1 MDLTIAVESH
11 PLLEISAFATR
22 AARPIAHLQTPVITH
37 ALATRGA
44 SAPFASS
51 DDIRAAV
58 RALLRHGGF
67 KPAGRSKP
75 ASEYLAAAFDEDRSP
90 RGFPRGFP
98 RINALVDTCNVVSL
112 HTGLPIS
119 LVDVDKLDGALA
131 IRVAPPGTT
140 YAFNPAGQV
149 IDVGGLVCLYDAQG
163 PSGSPVKDAQRTK
176 TDDDTRCTLSIVWG
190 TRALP
195 GRTAS
200 TARWYREL
208 VAAIEGAAVEDV
220 ALA

>member
-1 MDLTIAVESH
+1 MDLTIVVDRH
-11 PLLEISAFATR
+11 PLLEISAFITR
-22 AARPIAHLQTPVITH
+22 AAQPTARLQTPVITG
-37 ALATRGA
+37 ALATREGR
-44 SAPFASS
+44 APFATS
-51 DDIRAAV
+51 DDIRTAV
-58 RALLRHGGF
+58 RDLLRHGGF

-75 ASEYLAAAFDEDRSP
+75 ASEYLAAAFAEDR
-90 RGFPRGFP
+90 FP

-112 HTGLPIS
+112 HSGLPIS
-119 LVDVDKLDGALA
+119 LVDIDKLEGALA

-140 YAFNPAGQV
+140 YVFNPAGQV
-149 IDVGGLVCLYDAQG
+149 IDAGGLVCLYDAQG

-176 TDDDTRCTLSIVWG
+176 TDDDTRCTLSIVCG

-195 GRTAS
+195 DRAAS

-208 VAAIEGAAVEDV
+208 VAEIEGAQVLDV

>member
-1 MDLTIAVESH
+1 MDLTIVVDRH
-11 PLLEISAFATR
+11 PLLEISAFITR
-22 AARPIAHLQTPVITH
+22 AAQPTARLQTPVITG
-37 ALATRGA
+37 ALATREGR
-44 SAPFASS
+44 APFATS
-51 DDIRAAV
+51 DDIRTAV
-58 RALLRHGGF
+58 RDLLRHGGF

-75 ASEYLAAAFDEDRSP
+75 ASEYLAAAFAEDR
-90 RGFPRGFP
+90 FP

-112 HTGLPIS
+112 HSGLPIS
-119 LVDVDKLDGALA
+119 LVDIDKLEGALA

-140 YAFNPAGQV
+140 YVFNPAGQV
-149 IDVGGLVCLYDAQG
+149 IDAGGLVCLYDAQG

-195 GRTAS
+195 DRAAS

-208 VAAIEGAAVEDV
+208 VAEIEGAQVLDV